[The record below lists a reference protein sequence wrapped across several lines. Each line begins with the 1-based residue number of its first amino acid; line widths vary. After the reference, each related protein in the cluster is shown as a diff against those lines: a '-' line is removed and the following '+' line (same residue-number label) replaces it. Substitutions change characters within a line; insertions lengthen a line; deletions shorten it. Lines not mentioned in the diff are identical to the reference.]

1 MNEGLLDD
9 FLFKGLSFLGYMLIF
24 NMKLWLQWDCCLFHV
39 PFRCWISWGSELM
52 ATFWTSHSMTHRS
65 PPWHFPALN
74 PAAETKTSDIDS
86 TSFQVITYH
95 HIIHHDVQVILKNG
109 LIWKFLELQTKRW
122 WSKTPSKE
130 TPFFSSPCVLRNG
143 HAGRLRTCHQWY
155 RLLQLLGV
163 FGWRLQES
171 LFRET
176 EWRSISLK
184 TIIQSHTSTFL
195 KESYW
200 YCFL

>member
-24 NMKLWLQWDCCLFHV
+24 NMKLWLQWDCRLFHV
-39 PFRCWISWGSELM
+39 PFSCWISWGSELM

-74 PAAETKTSDIDS
+74 PAAETKTSGIDS

-109 LIWKFLELQTKRW
+109 LIWKFLGLQTKRW
-122 WSKTPSKE
+122 WSKRNT
-130 TPFFSSPCVLRNG
+130 FFFLTLCTAQWACRKTKDLSPIVQV
-143 HAGRLRTCHQWY
+143 AATSWD
-155 RLLQLLGV
+155 

-171 LFRET
+171 LCRKT